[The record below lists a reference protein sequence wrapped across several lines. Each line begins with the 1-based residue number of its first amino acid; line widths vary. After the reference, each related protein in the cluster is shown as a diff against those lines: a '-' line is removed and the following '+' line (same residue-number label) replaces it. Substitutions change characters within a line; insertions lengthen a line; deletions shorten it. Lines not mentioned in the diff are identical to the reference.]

1 MSYRHICTPV
11 TYIIGIARY
20 PTVTA
25 LSLSQLSHCHICL
38 TVTDVILTAIDS
50 LNLCIQLLYYKP
62 VWLCVYFK
70 SVRSLTFSYTHIS
83 FLSESLHILNMLL
96 GLLPPHTPKERKGH
110 WMMWKKVL
118 KSVRPFPIMILKGSS
133 QWDANA
139 FYSIPF
145 WVWETVRTDFWSPLI
160 GYNVSD
166 VCDMPIFSFMLKNAF
181 DLYSKLFLWVN
192 CSVNTILPSVDWW
205 LKPLLTKFQCAI
217 LFICWS
223 IKNLFF
229 FSLTTFMFFFS
240 LSASY
245 KFWVTGCRR
254 FKDYN

>member
-1 MSYRHICTPV
+1 MCLFQVRPLFNILIY
-11 TYIIGIARY
+11 TYIILKWIPPY
-20 PTVTA
+20 IEYA
-25 LSLSQLSHCHICL
+25 LR
-38 TVTDVILTAIDS
+38 TT
-50 LNLCIQLLYYKP
+50 P
-62 VWLCVYFK
+62 
-70 SVRSLTFSYTHIS
+70 
-83 FLSESLHILNMLL
+83 
-96 GLLPPHTPKERKGH
+96 PPHTPKERKGH

-229 FSLTTFMFFFS
+229 FLSQRSCFSSHWALHTNFGWQVVGDSKTIISSDYLIIILTEMASSEVFFI
-240 LSASY
+240 LAS
-245 KFWVTGCRR
+245 
-254 FKDYN
+254 NQI